1 MEPPREVKPNPIEV
15 LIVEDSATQAEQ
27 LKYLLDEDGYSA
39 IVASDAKRALVLA
52 RKHKPSLI
60 MSDIV
65 MPEMDGYTLC
75 KMVKADSELKD
86 IPVVLL
92 TSLTG
97 AEEVLKALQCGAD
110 NFVRKPFDHNRLLKL
125 IEYMLTNRELRRSGK
140 MQVGLE
146 IEIGGER
153 HFITSERHQILDLLI
168 STFLDAIQLNG
179 ELQAREKELA
189 RSYQTLK
196 ALYDI
201 ADKLN
206 QATLEQD
213 VLDNALKQAMKLP
226 EVSAGWVSL
235 REGETGFRLASACGL
250 PPALEVPGAFQGDCL
265 CRRKLLAGELGQT
278 TNILECERLREAK
291 GDTRGLRNHAS
302 IPLWIGDQVVG
313 VMNLAGPGQGLF
325 EEKDLAILYSVG
337 NQVAVALERTHLL
350 QQMGKEVEERTAAL
364 RAEIAERKQLET
376 QLYQAQK
383 MEAIG
388 RLAGG
393 IAHDFNNH
401 LGIIIG
407 HSDLLADRLNSND
420 ALQKRAVIIKE
431 TAVRAAALIRQLLAF
446 SRRQVFEPSIL
457 DLNRIVSE
465 LEKMMRPLI
474 GEDIELV
481 TTLDPRLGNVR
492 VDPTQI
498 DQVLMNLAVNAR
510 DAMPQGGRLTIE
522 TANVELD
529 EAYASKHA
537 TVLPGSY
544 VMLAVS
550 DNGIGMDK
558 ETQSHMFEPFFTTK
572 EQGKGT
578 GLGLATVYGII
589 KQSGGYIW
597 IYSEPSQGTTFK
609 IYLPRFEAGLRAIEP
624 EPPSSSVVKAEE
636 TVLVVEDEG
645 ALRELACEF
654 LERSGYAVLGA
665 GNGAA
670 AMEISKR
677 HQGPIHLLMT
687 DAIMPGMS
695 GRELALQMQGLRPDI
710 RVLYVSGYTDDV
722 VLRNGLLEP
731 GTAFLQKPFTK
742 DSLTQK
748 VRAVLDGKRGTMVDS

>member
-75 KMVKADSELKD
+75 KTVKADSELKD

-226 EVSAGWVSL
+226 GVSAGWVSL

-265 CRRKLLAGELGQT
+265 CRRKLLAGELDQT
-278 TNILECERLREAK
+278 TNILECERLGEAT